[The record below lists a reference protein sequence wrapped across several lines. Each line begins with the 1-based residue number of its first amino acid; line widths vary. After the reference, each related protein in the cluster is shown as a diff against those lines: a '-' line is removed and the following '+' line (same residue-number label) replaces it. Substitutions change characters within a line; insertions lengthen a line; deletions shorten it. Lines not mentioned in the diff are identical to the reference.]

1 MCHSLKWENWELLEE
16 EERRENVEPRVTE
29 IASEPEA
36 AEAEPEREPERELI
50 RA

>member
-16 EERRENVEPRVTE
+16 EERRETVEPRVE
-29 IASEPEA
+29 ESSEPEPL
-36 AEAEPEREPERELI
+36 EPEPERDPERELV